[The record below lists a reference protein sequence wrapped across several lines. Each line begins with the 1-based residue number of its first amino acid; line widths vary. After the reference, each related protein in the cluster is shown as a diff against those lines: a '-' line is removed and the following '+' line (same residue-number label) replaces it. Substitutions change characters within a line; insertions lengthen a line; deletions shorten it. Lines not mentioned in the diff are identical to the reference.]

1 MEWEIGDVTEE
12 NASGNLEFK
21 IKGDSEDEF
30 FPASVEFESEKTFM
44 DVNVGMWFLIYG
56 IGDEGGACG
65 EWLACFLRSD
75 QGIVNFQLYHCLNRK
90 VFLQR
95 SVNKFG

>member
-1 MEWEIGDVTEE
+1 MTEE

-44 DVNVGMWFLIYG
+44 DVNVEISEFSYG
-56 IGDEGGACG
+56 VGRERGSCG
-65 EWLACFLRSD
+65 EWSARFLLSD
-75 QGIVNFQLYHCLNRK
+75 QGVVHFQLYHCLNRK

-95 SVNKFG
+95 SVSK